1 MIRKTSMTLT
11 HTADALIFG
20 TALALAT
27 VTDCRA
33 ADITKL
39 VEECAACHG
48 KDGASTES
56 NVPTIAGF
64 SAAYLDESL
73 GRYKQKERH
82 CPEATYHSGAK
93 KGQKTDMCA
102 VTRELTAADIKQLAQ
117 YYAGKKFARAQQKFD
132 PALAK
137 KGQELHE
144 RNCEKCHSENGSVA
158 KDDSG
163 MLAGQWMPYLREALA
178 DFKTGKRPIDKKMKP
193 KIDKLD
199 NTDFDALVNYYG
211 SLK

>member
-1 MIRKTSMTLT
+1 MIRQSSTVRSHTVGTLVIG
-11 HTADALIFG
+11 A
-20 TALALAT
+20 ALALAAVT
-27 VTDCRA
+27 VCRA
-33 ADITKL
+33 ADVAKL
-39 VEECAACHG
+39 VDECAACHG
-48 KDGASTES
+48 KDGVSTES

-64 SAAYLDESL
+64 SAVYLDESL
-73 GRYKQKERH
+73 TRYKQKERH
-82 CPEATYHSGAK
+82 CPEATYRSGAK

-102 VTRELTAADIKQLAQ
+102 VTRELPAADIKQLAQ
-117 YYAGKKFARAQQKFD
+117 YYASKKFVRAQQKFD
-132 PALAK
+132 PALAR

-178 DFKTGKRPIDKKMKP
+178 DFKAGKRPIDKKMKP
-193 KIDKLD
+193 KIEKLND
-199 NTDFDALVNYYG
+199 ADFDALINYYG